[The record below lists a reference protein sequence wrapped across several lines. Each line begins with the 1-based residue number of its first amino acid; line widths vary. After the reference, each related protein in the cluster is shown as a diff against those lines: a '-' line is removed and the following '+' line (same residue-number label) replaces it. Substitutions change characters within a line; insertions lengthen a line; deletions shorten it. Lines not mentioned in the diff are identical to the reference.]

1 MNTYDDYNSRMKF
14 NGDIIITDPCY
25 IINHDNDVP
34 YNPPKIEDFFS
45 VLKTKEIEGK
55 IYNTMPTANDYP
67 DRRLVNES
75 DFSNKTSAKLHL
87 DMLQRLINL
96 KSEIPP
102 IYFTS
107 DTFVEQKNAYDKACN
122 EYSFLPKDDWDRCNC
137 GESMEMLGILNSMV
151 ADNFYGDWSCAVF
164 KDNKMDGK
172 HLLGEFCADSGQVGV
187 FLLDEVLKY
196 NPHFDYH
203 INRPWT
209 TTLIKDFD
217 GEVYFKTIKVEDS
230 EYFNTELEVHGE
242 GNVNFCSK
250 QIGL

>member
-1 MNTYDDYNSRMKF
+1 MNTYNDYNSKMKF
-14 NGDIIITDPCY
+14 SGDIIITDPCY
-25 IINHDNDVP
+25 IINHDNDVR
-34 YNPPKIEDFFS
+34 NSPKIEDFFS
-45 VLKTKEIEGK
+45 VLATKKIDGKT
-55 IYNTMPTANDYP
+55 YNVMPTANDYP
-67 DRRLVNES
+67 DRRLVKES
-75 DFSNKTSAKLHL
+75 DFSSKVSAKLHL
-87 DMLQRLINL
+87 DMLQHLL
-96 KSEIPP
+96 DFKKEIPLY
-102 IYFTS
+102 YFTS
-107 DTFVEQKNAYDKACN
+107 DTFIKEKKTYDNAM
-122 EYSFLPKDDWDRCNC
+122 EVYSSLPKDDWDRCNY
-137 GESMEMLGILNSMV
+137 GEDMGILGILNSMV
-151 ADNFYGDWSCAVF
+151 ASNFYGDWSCTVF
-164 KDNKMDGK
+164 KDNKMDRK

-250 QIGL
+250 QTGL